1 MMRLCL
7 RLMLMIPLVGVVV
20 SASAEAKEAA
30 KITYAIVTGYPS
42 NPAIIDS
49 EGQFTRDYLV
59 SAKSISAHKGVRHA
73 VFAAQL
79 HSSDRVCQSRDAE
92 IRPFGAGYMIIE
104 FNRFSLAASAADGNV
119 YCDGK
124 WDRDGVNAPTLDIYK
139 LGLWA
144 KQAIKKDVVAKTG
157 QADDL
162 LCLKVSAVSCP
173 EPAKRSE
180 RFDAF
185 RLWDVS
191 KCKDDAPG
199 CVALTMAFSETLS
212 ASMIGSVVLDYEVRW
227 AVDNKT
233 GKRSV
238 IDFKGFQAAP
248 SAPMPAGAPRVVR
261 LLPERI

>member
-1 MMRLCL
+1 MTRLYL
-7 RLMLMIPLVGVVV
+7 RLLPIILFVGVGA
-20 SASAEAKEAA
+20 SALAEAKEAA
-30 KITYAIVTGYPS
+30 KINYAIVTGYPS

-49 EGQFTRDYLV
+49 DGQFTRDYLV
-59 SAKSISAHKGVRHA
+59 SAKSISEHKGVRHA

-79 HSSDRVCQSRDAE
+79 HSTDRVCQSRDAE
-92 IRPFGAGYMIIE
+92 IRPFGAGYLIIE
-104 FNRFSLAASAADGNV
+104 FNRFSLAVSAADGNLQ
-119 YCDGK
+119 CDGK
-124 WDRDGVNAPTLDIYK
+124 WDRDGVNAPTFEIYK

-144 KQAIKKDVVAKTG
+144 KQAIKKDVVAKAG

-173 EPAKRSE
+173 DPAKRNE

-191 KCKDDAPG
+191 KCKEDAPD

-212 ASMIGSVVLDYEVRW
+212 AGMMGSVILDYEVRW
-227 AVDNKT
+227 SIDNRT

-248 SAPMPAGAPRVVR
+248 SAPMSAGAPRVVR